1 MKIELERGTIL
12 RLLKIR
18 KFEVTEVGDKFYI
31 DADIIQTMVEI
42 LLEEIEHQEEEIQN
56 IENERDEKYRTLTSE
71 EQYG

>member
-18 KFEVTEVGDKFYI
+18 KIDVIEVGDKFYV
-31 DADIIQTMVEI
+31 DADLIQTMVEI
-42 LLEEIEHQEEEIQN
+42 LLEEIEHQEEEIRN
-56 IENERDEKYRTLTSE
+56 IENERDEKYRPLTSE

>member
-1 MKIELERGTIL
+1 MKIELEQGTIL

-31 DADIIQTMVEI
+31 DADLIQTMVEI
-42 LLEEIEHQEEEIQN
+42 LLEEIEHQEEEIQS
-56 IENERDEKYRTLTSE
+56 IESERDEKYRPLTSE

>member
-18 KFEVTEVGDKFYI
+18 KFEVTEVGDKFYV
-31 DADIIQTMVEI
+31 DADLIQTMVEI
-42 LLEEIEHQEEEIQN
+42 LLEEIEHQEEEIQS
-56 IENERDEKYRTLTSE
+56 IENERDEKYRPLTSE

>member
-18 KFEVTEVGDKFYI
+18 KFEVTEVGDKFYV
-31 DADIIQTMVEI
+31 DADLIQTMVEI

-56 IENERDEKYRTLTSE
+56 IESERDEKYRPLTSE